1 LQREPEQRE
10 ISTKSDEVAVRILFL
25 THRLPYAANKGDRI
39 RALHLL
45 RALAPH
51 AQVDLVSLVHDADE
65 ASHAA
70 DLEPLASSVTV
81 APVSRL
87 RGYVRAAA
95 ALGTRKPLTHALL
108 DAPSLRDSIRRIVQ
122 QRRPDLIL
130 AYCSG
135 MARFALEAPL
145 DSIPLVVDLVD
156 VDSEKWKSLSRTARM
171 PRRWVY
177 AREARLL
184 AAFEGLAA
192 RSARSVLV
200 VNEKERAS
208 LLRLEPLADVRV
220 VPNGVALDEF
230 RPTAPPSDEPLVTFC
245 GVMNYRPNE
254 EGAVWLA
261 RLVWPAVR
269 ARCPNARLVLLGSNP
284 TPAVVRLAAAD
295 PSIDVTGMVPDVRP
309 YLWRTA
315 VSVAPL
321 FMARG
326 VQNKVLEAVA
336 AGLPSVV
343 TPAVHEGLPAE
354 ILPACVSASDP
365 DAFAQAI
372 VQLLNRTSSERRAMA
387 AAANVTALSW
397 KHQLSALRGILDAAA
412 GGIAIAS

>member
-1 LQREPEQRE
+1 
-10 ISTKSDEVAVRILFL
+10 VAVRILFL

-51 AQVDLVSLVHDADE
+51 ARVDLVSLVHDAAE

-70 DLEPLASSVTV
+70 DLDAVTASVTV

-87 RGYVRAAA
+87 RGYARAVA
-95 ALGTRKPLTHALL
+95 ALGTGRPLTHALL

-122 QRRPDLIL
+122 ERRPDVVL

-135 MARFALEAPL
+135 MARFALEPPL

-171 PRRWVY
+171 PHKWIY
-177 AREARLL
+177 AREGRLL
-184 AAFEGLAA
+184 AAFEGAAA
-192 RSARSVLV
+192 RRARRVLV
-200 VNEKERAS
+200 VNDKERAS
-208 LLRLEPLADVRV
+208 LLRLESSADVRV

-230 RPTAPPSDEPLVTFC
+230 RPAGPPAEEPRVTFC
-245 GVMNYRPNE
+245 GVMSYRPNE

-261 RLVWPAVR
+261 RHVWPIVKSR
-269 ARCPNARLVLLGSNP
+269 HPRARLVLLGSSP
-284 TPAVVRLAAAD
+284 TPVVKRLATD
-295 PSIDVTGMVPDVRP
+295 PTVEVTGMVADVRP

-354 ILPACVSASDP
+354 ILPACISARSP
-365 DAFAQAI
+365 DAFAGAI
-372 VQLLNRTSSERRAMA
+372 VQLLDRTPGERRAMA
-387 AAANVTALSW
+387 EAASLMGLSW
-397 KHQLSALRGILDAAA
+397 NRQLAALMGILDEAA
-412 GGIAIAS
+412 GRMPKAS